1 MAGRLDGK
9 VAIVTGGAT
18 GIGGGTVLRLA
29 EEGAKV
35 LIADK
40 EEGMAQERAEMARQ
54 RGGTAEAFRADMTKH
69 EDIRAMVEAAVQR
82 FGRLDI
88 LVNNAYGPT
97 MGGDRGRG
105 SADGVSEEAW
115 DAALGLLVKSMYLS
129 TKYALPEFRKAG
141 GGAIVNISSVHG
153 LLQARGAMLY
163 EVGKGAVIS
172 LTRQLAVEYG
182 PENVR
187 VNAICPGHIVTE
199 RVQERTWKENPSGLE
214 FFAAQYPVRRTGVPK
229 DIANGVLFL
238 VSEEA
243 SFITGHALVIDGGL
257 TLQLQENFAV
267 DMVKW
272 VAQTN
277 FDVRNLPY

>member
-1 MAGRLDGK
+1 M
-9 VAIVTGGAT
+9 
-18 GIGGGTVLRLA
+18 
-29 EEGAKV
+29 
-35 LIADK
+35 
-40 EEGMAQERAEMARQ
+40 
-54 RGGTAEAFRADMTKH
+54 F
-69 EDIRAMVEAAVQR
+69 
-82 FGRLDI
+82 
-88 LVNNAYGPT
+88 
-97 MGGDRGRG
+97 
-105 SADGVSEEAW
+105 
-115 DAALGLLVKSMYLS
+115 LS

-141 GGAIVNISSVHG
+141 GGAIVNVSSVHG

-199 RVQERTWKENPSGLE
+199 RIQERTWKENPRGLE
-214 FFAAQYPVRRTGVPK
+214 FFAAQYPVRRTGKPV

-238 VSEEA
+238 VSDDA
-243 SFITGHALVIDGGL
+243 SFITGHALVVDGGL

>member
-29 EEGAKV
+29 EEGARV
-35 LIADK
+35 LIADVD
-40 EEGMAQERAEMARQ
+40 GARAHERADLVRRQ
-54 RGGTAEAFRADMTKH
+54 GGEAAVLRADMTRTD
-69 EDIRAMVEAAVQR
+69 DIRAMVQEAVSR
-82 FGRLDI
+82 FGRLDVV
-88 LVNNAYGPT
+88 VNNAYGVT
-97 MGGDRGRG
+97 SGGGG
-105 SADGVSEEAW
+105 GTAENVSEEAW
-115 DAALGLLVKSMYLS
+115 DSALGLLVKSMYLA
-129 TKYALPEFRKAG
+129 TRFALPEFRKVG
-141 GGAIVNISSVHG
+141 GGSIVNISSVHG

-199 RVQERTWKENPSGLE
+199 KIQEKMWQNNPSGLA
-214 FFAAQYPVRRTGVPK
+214 FFEMQYPLRRTGKPA
-229 DIANGVLFL
+229 DIAGAVAYLA
-238 VSEEA
+238 SDDA
-243 SFITGHALVIDGGL
+243 SFVTGHALVVDGGL

-272 VAQTN
+272 AAQTN
-277 FDVRNLPY
+277 FDAKNLPY